1 MSGRLLIVDDSL
13 IIRRAIERAT
23 TLVGGYV
30 TRSAEDGT
38 VAMLAF
44 RDFKPDIVTL
54 DITMPEMDGLA
65 CVTAMLDIDPTVRI
79 LIISARKEKATA
91 VEAVKRGAHGF
102 LPKPFTEGEFRDE
115 IADIVR
121 MRAASVRAPAPS
133 RGG

>member
-13 IIRRAIERAT
+13 IIRRAIERVT
-23 TLVGGYV
+23 MRLGGYT
-30 TRSAEDGT
+30 TRSVEDGT
-38 VAMLAF
+38 IAMLAF

-54 DITMPEMDGLA
+54 DITMPEMDGLS
-65 CVTAMLDIDPTVRI
+65 CVTAMLAIDPTVHI

-102 LPKPFTEGEFRDE
+102 LPKPFTESEFREE

-121 MRAASVRAPAPS
+121 MRSANVRAPATSP
-133 RGG
+133 GG